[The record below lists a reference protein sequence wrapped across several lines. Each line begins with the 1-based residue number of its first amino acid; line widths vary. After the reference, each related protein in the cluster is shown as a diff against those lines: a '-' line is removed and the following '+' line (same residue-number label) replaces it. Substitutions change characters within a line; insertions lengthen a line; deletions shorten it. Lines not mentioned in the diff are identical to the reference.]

1 MVQGESSRSRK
12 PTIERGHYM
21 DNIHGCPL
29 RAILCVHPE
38 FPPESN
44 SVQSLDTFE

>member
-12 PTIERGHYM
+12 PMIERGHHM
-21 DNIHGCPL
+21 DGCPL
-29 RAILCVHPE
+29 RVTLCVHLE
-38 FPPESN
+38 FSPESN

>member
-12 PTIERGHYM
+12 PTIKRGHHM
-21 DNIHGCPL
+21 DGCPL
-29 RAILCVHPE
+29 RVTFCVHPE
-38 FPPESN
+38 FSPEAN